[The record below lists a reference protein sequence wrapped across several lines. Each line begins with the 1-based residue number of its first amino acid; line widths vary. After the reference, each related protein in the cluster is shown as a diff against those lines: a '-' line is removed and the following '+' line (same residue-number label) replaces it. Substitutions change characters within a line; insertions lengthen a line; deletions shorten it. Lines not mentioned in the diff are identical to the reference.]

1 MPTRRAVL
9 RGLGGAGVAAATGA
23 VPQSALAVGGA
34 SKDPVFTFASLPD
47 FFNGDVGDLSVM
59 PTWDGGANSVNQYW
73 KAGIDRCLGAVAAHR
88 PDAVFVAG
96 DAVEGRWNIDS
107 DGRELFGP
115 VSQGRDAESIEMCE
129 TAITSAGNVYYE
141 YYKRLF
147 KSRGLTLYPT
157 IGDHELLDDRPGK
170 LNDRWSPS
178 GFHEGTPDN
187 RYYLVEHCKR
197 AWAGHFTRPGGTA
210 QYHRRP
216 EGTGAEWTAYAVSF
230 ADALTL
236 ITVDMFM
243 HHSGGVRLGVFH
255 GQLRWLTQEIRRAKR
270 KGHVVVV
277 QGHMPMVWPTRHFS
291 SGRLRLPE
299 GRQSTFYRTLDREGV
314 DLFLCGE
321 VHDSTAIQHG
331 RRRSAPDQPRLH
343 LPRRLPVPGR
353 APLRGR
359 PAGARPPREPGLRGE
374 CPDRHLVLRRDP
386 SPAHVPVVRR
396 APASRPDRHAEPRGD
411 EGDRQARC
419 LPPEARSATR
429 STSPATSARRSST
442 TGRDRGAPDTV
453 SPVTCR
459 VP

>member
-23 VPQSALAVGGA
+23 VPQSALAIGGG
-34 SKDPVFTFASLPD
+34 SQDPVFTFASLPD
-47 FFNGDVGDLSVM
+47 FFNGDVADLSVL
-59 PTWDGGANSVNQYW
+59 PSWDGGANSVNTYW

-147 KSRGLTLYPT
+147 RSRGLTLYPT
-157 IGDHELLDDRPGK
+157 SGDHELLDDRPGP
-170 LNDRWSPS
+170 LNERWSPKGHLS
-178 GFHEGTPDN
+178 DGREDN

-197 AWAGHFTRPGGTA
+197 AWAEHFTRPGGTA
-210 QYHRRP
+210 KYRRRP
-216 EGTGAEWTAYAVSF
+216 VGTGAEWTAYAVSF

-331 RRRSAPDQPRLH
+331 RRGPLQLSHGCIFRDAFPFLVGRLFEDGRLVLDLHENLVSEASAETGIWSCDATRRQRTYLLYGEPRH
-343 LPRRLPVPGR
+343 
-353 APLRGR
+353 RGR
-359 PAGARPPREPGLRGE
+359 I
-374 CPDRHLVLRRDP
+374 VLRNREVTKATDKLGAYHPKHDP
-386 SPAHVPVVRR
+386 YSFHIPQNL
-396 APASRPDRHAEPRGD
+396 G
-411 EGDRQARC
+411 
-419 LPPEARSATR
+419 
-429 STSPATSARRSST
+429 T
-442 TGRDRGAPDTV
+442 TIVDNWP
-453 SPVTCR
+453 
-459 VP
+459 